1 MNSKVVKKLYHFE
14 KLLRLNGKVKGT
26 QLAIVTERENHPYL
40 CFKLTLINKA
50 LYMIFQ
56 KFI

>member
-14 KLLRLNGKVKGT
+14 KLLRLNGKVRGT
-26 QLAIVTERENHPYL
+26 QLAIVTERENHPHL
-40 CFKLTLINKA
+40 CFKLTLINKS